1 MIMNIKQR
9 KIKIEPKTK
18 LNYNI
23 YIISQKQCKTSE
35 WVVRGH
41 IHVGVNGLTN
51 MINAFLFLALI
62 TDIIRQFNGLLAN
75 GLLGVI
81 YM

>member
-23 YIISQKQCKTSE
+23 YKNLVDDVTKNDSRRVAYGQ
-35 WVVRGH
+35 
-41 IHVGVNGLTN
+41 
-51 MINAFLFLALI
+51 
-62 TDIIRQFNGLLAN
+62 
-75 GLLGVI
+75 
-81 YM
+81 